1 MLTRCPECET
11 LYRLTNNQMEAAGG
25 KVRCSRCYTIFN
37 ATEYMQQNEGVASDR
52 PQTETEKTPPSQP
65 EPDRV
70 EPQSVETAKT
80 PDILL
85 QPVRK
90 EPSAAWWLA
99 ALLLTAIAAVQLAW
113 LDRASLIKD
122 PQGKSFL
129 TTLCGIV
136 GCTLPQPRDPDKF
149 KVLSRDMSSHPDK
162 ENALLFMLVMANK
175 ANFAQPYPYLQL
187 DLFDNDRKPAGQRT
201 FSPEEYLNSKPD
213 EDIVQPDEVVYIKLE
228 LLDPGP
234 DISGFEIKFR

>member
-1 MLTRCPECET
+1 MLTRCPKCET
-11 LYRLTNNQMEAAGG
+11 LYRLTNDQIEAAGG
-25 KVRCSRCYTIFN
+25 KVRCSRCYSVFN
-37 ATEYMQQNEGVASDR
+37 AIEHIQ
-52 PQTETEKTPPSQP
+52 QTEPRETSSSQP
-65 EPDRV
+65 ETDGSVIAQPKPDRIGQQPA
-70 EPQSVETAKT
+70 EKAKT

-90 EPSAAWWLA
+90 EPGAAWWFA

-149 KVLSRDMSSHPDK
+149 RVLSRDMSSHPDK
-162 ENALLFMLVMANK
+162 KNALLFTLVMANK
-175 ANFAQPYPYLQL
+175 ADFAQPYPYLQL

-201 FSPEEYLNSKPD
+201 FSPQEYLDPKPS
-213 EDIVQPDEVVYIKLE
+213 EDLLQPDETVYIKLE

-234 DISGFEIKFR
+234 DISGFEIKFL